1 MGTERTWREDRRSAE
16 SPGQE
21 AGVGGRDPRRTG
33 ESYARAVETDG
44 ELLSRV
50 RTGDEEAFVMLV
62 ARYQQ
67 PMLRLAC
74 SMVPNQQVAEEA
86 VQDTWLGVVRGIE
99 GFEGRSSF
107 KTWLFR
113 ILVNRA
119 RSAGSREP
127 TDPSIETIPAVDADP
142 LRCSGPMGRSRR
154 ALDRARAKTDSM
166 PPPGCRSSNLLWM
179 NCLPVSARWSC
190 CVTSRAFP
198 ATKRAPH
205 LESVKAT
212 SGSCCTGD
220 GPAYEKSSTP
230 RSRRADRAIAASER
244 PRVSAGGRTYD
255 RLSRRGS
262 LPSGSK
268 AIRDSFETVPQLCR
282 LPEQIKITIRLAGQ
296 IEPEDLTPEARQDLI
311 ELYQRWRLE

>member
-1 MGTERTWREDRRSAE
+1 M
-16 SPGQE
+16 
-21 AGVGGRDPRRTG
+21 
-33 ESYARAVETDG
+33 ETDG

-127 TDPSIETIPAVDADP
+127 TDPSIETIPAVDAACFDAQGQWADP
-142 LRCSGPMGRSRR
+142 VEHWTERSEDRVDASTWAPILKS
-154 ALDRARAKTDSM
+154 ALDELPPRQRQMVLLRDVEGLSSNEACAALGISEGNQRILLHRGRARLREILDA
-166 PPPGCRSSNLLWM
+166 
-179 NCLPVSARWSC
+179 AI
-190 CVTSRAFP
+190 
-198 ATKRAPH
+198 
-205 LESVKAT
+205 
-212 SGSCCTGD
+212 
-220 GPAYEKSSTP
+220 EKS
-230 RSRRADRAIAASER
+230 
-244 PRVSAGGRTYD
+244 
-255 RLSRRGS
+255 
-262 LPSGSK
+262 
-268 AIRDSFETVPQLCR
+268 
-282 LPEQIKITIRLAGQ
+282 
-296 IEPEDLTPEARQDLI
+296 
-311 ELYQRWRLE
+311 